1 LGKTTLLLS
10 NYVTFEMKKRGGIEM
25 DKVEKNV
32 VGVYETEH
40 EAIIAIEELV
50 KQGYDKQDI
59 CVIGKDL
66 KDVNHIADETGAVVE
81 EKAATG
87 ALTGGTLGG
96 ITGLLVGVG
105 ALAIP
110 GAGPIIAAGP
120 IASSIIGTIA
130 GAGVGGLTGALIGMG
145 IPDDEAEYYGNSV
158 KEGKILVLTKNR
170 MSNQLDDRN
179 SLAAANN
186 SSMAQDWDEVKK
198 LGNEMKNSDS
208 KDELEDKRKI
218 PDPLQ

>member
-1 LGKTTLLLS
+1 
-10 NYVTFEMKKRGGIEM
+10 M

-32 VGVYETEH
+32 VGVYETEQ
-40 EAIIAIEELV
+40 EAIVAIEELV

-66 KDVNHIADETGAVVE
+66 KDVNHIADETGTVVE

-110 GAGPIIAAGP
+110 GVGPIIAAGP

-130 GAGVGGLTGALIGMG
+130 GAGLGGLTGALIGMG

-170 MSNQLDDRN
+170 MNNHMDDRN

-208 KDELEDKRKI
+208 KDELQEKGQI
-218 PDPLQ
+218 PDPIQK